1 MKGMV
6 FTQLIEMA
14 DTMLGPDQ
22 VEAIIAKADLPS
34 GGAYTA
40 VGNYPHSEAVTL
52 VGAFSEA
59 SGVPVPAL
67 LEGFGEHMLRFF
79 HSNYPAFF
87 STCPDA
93 FTFLESVE
101 TYVHV
106 EVKKLYPDAEL
117 PRFSTYRMGP
127 GRLRFDY
134 YSSRHLE
141 NLAAGLIKGTLKLYN
156 EYAVVTHDS
165 IEGEHGPCVRFLID
179 KTTSSIQPSA

>member
-14 DTMLGPDQ
+14 DNMLGPEK
-22 VEAIIAKADLPS
+22 VEAIIAASDLPS

-52 VGAFSEA
+52 ASAFSEA
-59 SGVPVPAL
+59 SGVPVPDL
-67 LEGFGEHMLRFF
+67 LEAFGRHMLRYF
-79 HSNYPAFF
+79 HTNYPAFF
-87 STCPDA
+87 KNCPDA

-106 EVKKLYPDAEL
+106 EVRKLYPDAEL
-117 PRFSTYRMGP
+117 PRFVTAREGP

-134 YSSRHLE
+134 HSSRHLE
-141 NLAAGLIKGTLKLYN
+141 KLASGLILGTLDLYGQSATVQSSEASN
-156 EYAVVTHDS
+156 EL
-165 IEGEHGPCVRFLID
+165 GPCIRFI
-179 KTTSSIQPSA
+179 IQATPPAA